1 MTIKSVFDFK
11 DYKAFLEH
19 YELSRKSFERGFRS
33 KLADHIGCQSGYIS
47 QVLNGSA
54 QFSLEQG
61 LKIAGFLSLD
71 ERAKKYFLLMIEIAR
86 AGTKELRAHFE
97 AELEQLREDFLNI
110 KQRVGDSRSLTDKE
124 QSIYYSSWHYLA
136 VHVITSLKEFDSAKS
151 IASALQIPESVVN
164 QVLLFLLQSGIVK
177 EERGKLLP
185 GLTSVHLNRESPLI
199 RQHHTNWRVAA
210 IQSLVTNSKSDVHYS
225 TVSTLSKADAEKLRA
240 EMVSLIEKYV
250 EVVKPSQ
257 EEVMYG
263 FNLDFY
269 NLVKF

>member
-1 MTIKSVFDFK
+1 M
-11 DYKAFLEH
+11 
-19 YELSRKSFERGFRS
+19 
-33 KLADHIGCQSGYIS
+33 
-47 QVLNGSA
+47 
-54 QFSLEQG
+54 
-61 LKIAGFLSLD
+61 
-71 ERAKKYFLLMIEIAR
+71 
-86 AGTKELRAHFE
+86 
-97 AELEQLREDFLNI
+97 
-110 KQRVGDSRSLTDKE
+110 
-124 QSIYYSSWHYLA
+124 
-136 VHVITSLKEFDSAKS
+136 
-151 IASALQIPESVVN
+151 N